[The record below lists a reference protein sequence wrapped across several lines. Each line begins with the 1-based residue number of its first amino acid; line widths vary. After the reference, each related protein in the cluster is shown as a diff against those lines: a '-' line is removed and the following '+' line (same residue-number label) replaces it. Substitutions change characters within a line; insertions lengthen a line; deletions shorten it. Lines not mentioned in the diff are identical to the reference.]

1 MAATLNS
8 LHRIAHSEISHPPK
22 IAHLSPR
29 FGAPFLADAPPA
41 PDPSRVQLCD
51 YLQTCLE
58 FLPTWDTLRALVVF
72 PQFNMGEML
81 LERQGVLRLTQ
92 DLQFV
97 VMDWIRG
104 ATLGRDHWSR
114 AEQFI
119 AKRRSREIDPLEY
132 YISETY
138 EDADA

>member
-1 MAATLNS
+1 MRLPHLTHLAFNS
-8 LHRIAHSEISHPPK
+8 AN
-22 IAHLSPR
+22 
-29 FGAPFLADAPPA
+29 
-41 PDPSRVQLCD
+41 

-72 PQFNMGEML
+72 PQSNKGEML

-92 DLQFV
+92 HLRFV
-97 VMDWIRG
+97 VMVCSHYREDWIRG